1 MSEIELDEFDA
12 VARRLDEAK
21 KMLEESASVKR
32 TVEKVLWQ
40 EPESV
45 EEAKQQKLEK
55 AELYAKS
62 LEKYEST
69 L

>member
-1 MSEIELDEFDA
+1 
-12 VARRLDEAK
+12 
-21 KMLEESASVKR
+21 MLEESASVKR

-62 LEKYEST
+62 LDRYEST